1 MKALK
6 ISTDNAREVVE
17 FDNTTSYETIK
28 SAVGGWIELIRIPSL
43 NVDMWINEEGKL
55 TNEPIQNPTGT
66 ALWVENYGESD
77 VIIGDIIFTGGT
89 DNSGST
95 VGLSDAQLDALLNY
109 DKLVTVKNLNIE
121 DFWGVTVTPLEL

>member
-66 ALWVENYGESD
+66 ALWVENYGEID

>member
-1 MKALK
+1 M
-6 ISTDNAREVVE
+6 
-17 FDNTTSYETIK
+17 
-28 SAVGGWIELIRIPSL
+28 
-43 NVDMWINEEGKL
+43 
-55 TNEPIQNPTGT
+55 
-66 ALWVENYGESD
+66 WVENYGESD